1 MSKSSATAWVSDV
14 RRASAFQVAML
25 ILDMVFG
32 RTAFDQEVAYS
43 DPPRHTWRWP
53 GLSKI
58 EDGSIRCRTLRV
70 SEGEMYLRSN
80 SSCCICAQ
88 YKYRGMKGCKF

>member
-25 ILDMVFG
+25 ILDIVFG
-32 RTAFDQEVAYS
+32 RIAFDQEVAYS
-43 DPPRHTWRWP
+43 DPPRHTWWWP
-53 GLSKI
+53 GLSRI
-58 EDGSIRCRTLRV
+58 EDGPIKCWTLRV

-80 SSCCICAQ
+80 SSCCICVQ
-88 YKYRGMKGCKF
+88 YKYKGMKGSKF